1 VFASAQQERKDK
13 QKQVQTFLQNVSP
26 FSLSL
31 PLSQELEFEDHEECG
46 TSFFT
51 KNSYLMI

>member
-31 PLSQELEFEDHEECG
+31 PLSQELEFEDLEECG